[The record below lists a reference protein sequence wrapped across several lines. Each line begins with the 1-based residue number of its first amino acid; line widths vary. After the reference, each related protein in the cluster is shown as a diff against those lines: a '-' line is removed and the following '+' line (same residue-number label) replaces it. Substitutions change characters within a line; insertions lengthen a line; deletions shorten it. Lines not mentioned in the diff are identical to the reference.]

1 LVAVV
6 TVTIIKGKQEQ
17 KRDWDT
23 GAPSLV
29 QVMEFVED
37 SFKELQREDY
47 QLVNDKYTFSNNESW
62 ISWLGSKTEVVVH
75 AESLVR
81 AFSSFKTEDG
91 LSLLDLQGP
100 IEEEDS
106 AFRVS
111 IDRSDLT

>member
-1 LVAVV
+1 MTL
-6 TVTIIKGKQEQ
+6 TVIKGKQQQ
-17 KRDWDT
+17 KRDWGT

-47 QLVNDKYTFSNNESW
+47 KLVNDKYTFSNNESW

-100 IEEEDS
+100 IEEA
-106 AFRVS
+106 AFKVR
-111 IDRSDLT
+111 IDGSDLT